1 MSRSPGSRSSLGA
14 PSRVSPMASL
24 RLAPCYSDGFASD
37 LHRIPFSPKRALTP
51 RGICNFYSNLVRLY
65 YTPPTC
71 RRQLSFHTHRM
82 RFHERSTPT
91 DAKKNGLSQNSN
103 RIERCTKT
111 WQGMCAGGGLEP
123 PARSI
128 TRPQAAQNAQ
138 LSNWSCAFCTGAG
151 S

>member
-1 MSRSPGSRSSLGA
+1 MRLLGFPQWHLHGA
-14 PSRVSPMASL
+14 R
-24 RLAPCYSDGFASD
+24 CYSDGFASD

-91 DAKKNGLSQNSN
+91 GAKKNGLSQNSN

>member
-1 MSRSPGSRSSLGA
+1 MKTYEMVRE
-14 PSRVSPMASL
+14 
-24 RLAPCYSDGFASD
+24 
-37 LHRIPFSPKRALTP
+37 IP
-51 RGICNFYSNLVRLY
+51 NL
-65 YTPPTC
+65 C
-71 RRQLSFHTHRM
+71 ANNQM
-82 RFHERSTPT
+82 RDIFFEEVET
-91 DAKKNGLSQNSN
+91 DDPVAYVKSILKGNGLSQNSN